1 MFKFMVYPEKC
12 RAFEIDAANAEIAYR
27 SVCSFYNPATRVVI
41 INNETRETAIFT
53 RDIDNAGNMVNITRV
68 L

>member
-12 RAFEIDAANAEIAYR
+12 RAFEIDAASAEMAYR
-27 SVCSFYNPATRVVI
+27 SICSFYNPAARIAI
-41 INNETRETAIFT
+41 INVETRETAIFT
-53 RDIDNAGNMVNITRV
+53 RDIDNAGNMVNITQV